1 MNIFIGMETS
11 GVLRTRFQAQGHF
24 VISADLLPPE
34 DGGWADGDGGHVQG
48 DVFQVFNKWYDC
60 GHRFDMAIFHPDC
73 TYMTNSA
80 AWAFKDP
87 DYDRYP
93 GIGYH
98 QKVKDGT
105 LVGAERRE
113 AREKVLADVRRLD
126 ALPVPR
132 KCFENPIGAII
143 QAFPADRLRQIV
155 QPFQHGDDAS
165 KATVLVLDNL
175 PPLEIDPAKFCEPR
189 MVCKE
194 CGAVH
199 AAYIDTD
206 SGLCRSCREGECLP
220 RWANQT
226 DSGQNCLSP
235 GADRWK
241 NRSRTYPGIADAI
254 VARWGNLETMQ

>member
-1 MNIFIGMETS
+1 M
-11 GVLRTRFQAQGHF
+11 LRQRFQAQGHF
-24 VISADLLPPE
+24 VISVDLLPSE
-34 DGGWADGDGGHVQG
+34 DGAGYGGWEENGGHVIG
-48 DVFQVFNKWYDC
+48 DVIEKFWLFRDFHKI
-60 GHRFDMAIFHPDC
+60 RFDMAIFHPDC

-93 GIGYH
+93 GVGYH

-113 AREKVLADVRRLD
+113 AREKALADVRWLD

-132 KCFENPIGAII
+132 KCFENPIGAIT

-220 RWANQT
+220 RWSNQT

-241 NRSRTYPGIADAI
+241 KRSRTYPGIADAI